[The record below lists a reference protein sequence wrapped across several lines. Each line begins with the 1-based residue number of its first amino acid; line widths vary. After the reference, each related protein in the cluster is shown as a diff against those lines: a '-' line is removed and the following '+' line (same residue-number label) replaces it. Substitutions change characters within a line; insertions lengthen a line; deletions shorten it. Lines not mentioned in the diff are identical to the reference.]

1 MNKKNN
7 IIYIVLAAFTTL
19 LFADRFMV
27 YGIVLLVMLYF
38 GGYGKNLVLYRSILL
53 YVFIA
58 IFVVTLIA
66 EVLSPTGFSSIY
78 NVSIGRKEICRAIIY
93 IIVME
98 LIMTMEVDLKIYSW
112 IWKILLFFIV
122 GVAII
127 QFTKVFDIDSILK
140 NIYGDSVQFYNSA
153 KTELSTFRCG
163 SVFINPNVFACFL
176 VAALA
181 NYLFVMKYKY
191 ESVMMK
197 IITFGTIIIGF
208 ILSGSRTG
216 LVLAVIII
224 LTYIYNSKSSG
235 ENIAIILR
243 NILFMLAGIVA
254 VFGIFV
260 VLFDFPLPDF
270 STFRAFKIKDGT
282 YDSLGNKIDIF
293 INLLLNMN
301 PVNMVVGYGPFNY
314 ASDSR
319 LMVDFD
325 FGYFVTFYGLAGVF
339 IYFILL
345 RGIYKWGNT
354 GLTGRVFI
362 NRMFVVITIFFGIT
376 AGVYFNLR
384 IFAIYMLMFLPIIR
398 ANDEIIA

>member
-1 MNKKNN
+1 MNIKNN

-38 GGYGKNLVLYRSILL
+38 FCYGKNLVLYRSTLF

-58 IFVVTLIA
+58 IFAVTLIA
-66 EVLSPTGFSSIY
+66 EVLSFTGFSIIY
-78 NVSIGRKEICRAIIY
+78 NASVDRKEIYRAIIY

-98 LIMTMEVDLKIYSW
+98 LMMTMEVDMKAYSG
-112 IWKILLFFIV
+112 IWRILLFFIV

-181 NYLFVMKYKY
+181 SYLFLIRYKY
-191 ESVMMK
+191 ETVAMK
-197 IITFGTIIIGF
+197 IITFGMIITGF
-208 ILSGSRTG
+208 VLSGSRTG
-216 LVLAVIII
+216 LTLAVIII
-224 LTYIYNSKSSG
+224 LTYMYNSSG
-235 ENIAIILR
+235 GNIVIFVR
-243 NILFMLAGIVA
+243 NIIFLIVGIV
-254 VFGIFV
+254 V
-260 VLFDFPLPDF
+260 VLGILVMFFNVQLPDF
-270 STFRAFKIKDGT
+270 STFRMFKIQDGT
-282 YDSLGNKIDIF
+282 NDSIGNKIDIF
-293 INLLLNMN
+293 INLLRNMN
-301 PVNMVVGYGPFNY
+301 VVNMIIGYGPFNY
-314 ASDSR
+314 VSDSR

-325 FGYFVTFYGLAGVF
+325 FGYFATFYGLTGVF
-339 IYFILL
+339 IYIALL
-345 RGIYKWGNT
+345 RGIYKWGDIE
-354 GLTGRVFI
+354 LSGRMI
-362 NRMFVVITIFFGIT
+362 LNRMFMLITIFFGIT

-398 ANDEIIA
+398 ADEEAIA